1 MGLGCF
7 HSTTIPGETA
17 CRSGI
22 SGRGG
27 GCGLHGNQPR
37 GPPFQ
42 AKRRVAA
49 AFQEEEAAVD
59 SMGTNPGAD
68 PRPQAALEE
77 LRTLAEAEET
87 EVG

>member
-1 MGLGCF
+1 MI
-7 HSTTIPGETA
+7 STRHPTGPWMLPATTSIPGETA

-27 GCGLHGNQPR
+27 GCGLHGNLQL
-37 GPPFQ
+37 
-42 AKRRVAA
+42 
-49 AFQEEEAAVD
+49 
-59 SMGTNPGAD
+59 GAD

>member
-1 MGLGCF
+1 LDA
-7 HSTTIPGETA
+7 SIP
-17 CRSGI
+17 
-22 SGRGG
+22 
-27 GCGLHGNQPR
+27 
-37 GPPFQ
+37 PPFQ